1 MYAGSG
7 SGTSD
12 STASSA
18 VWSST
23 SETLPAFA
31 ASESLPISFAASE
44 SLPYLAQN
52 TQLGDHSRAPGTSV
66 ADSALDIDSLHE
78 IKQEMDGTGDWE
90 FPWCGQDEEG
100 ARDGAP
106 SPCRR
111 TTAAIHAV
119 IRSTLPFG
127 W

>member
-1 MYAGSG
+1 MHSGSG

-23 SETLPAFA
+23 SEALPAFA
-31 ASESLPISFAASE
+31 ASELLPTFA
-44 SLPYLAQN
+44 AQN
-52 TQLGDHSRAPGTSV
+52 TQIGDHSRAPGTSV

>member
-1 MYAGSG
+1 MHSGSG

-23 SETLPAFA
+23 SEALPAFA
-31 ASESLPISFAASE
+31 ASELLPTFA
-44 SLPYLAQN
+44 AQN
-52 TQLGDHSRAPGTSV
+52 TQIGDHTRAPGTSV

-78 IKQEMDGTGDWE
+78 IKQGMSGSGDWTGM

-106 SPCRR
+106 SPSRR
-111 TTAAIHAV
+111 TTTA
-119 IRSTLPFG
+119 TLPVG